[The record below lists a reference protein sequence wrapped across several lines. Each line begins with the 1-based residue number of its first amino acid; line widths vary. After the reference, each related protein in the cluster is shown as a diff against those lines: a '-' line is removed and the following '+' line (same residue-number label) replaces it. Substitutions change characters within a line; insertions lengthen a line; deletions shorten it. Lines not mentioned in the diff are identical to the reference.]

1 MYHFIDM
8 DFQGGLTMEATKINI
23 PDKVA
28 DLARVEYS
36 KAYLY
41 ASLFIHSYQLATDAL
56 LECGAFNRDLIGK
69 DREVQRAFDR
79 FNEAMVKRFGLN
91 TKLLVN
97 DFDKY
102 RDFLDKVTSGAVVVK
117 IDGNIIDLQTIKK

>member
-1 MYHFIDM
+1 
-8 DFQGGLTMEATKINI
+8 MEQTKINI

-56 LECGAFNRDLIGK
+56 LDCGAFNRDLIGK

-79 FNEAMVKRFGLN
+79 FNEAMVKRFRLN

-97 DFDKY
+97 DFDHY

-117 IDGNIIDLQTIKK
+117 IDGNIIEIQTLKK

>member
-1 MYHFIDM
+1 
-8 DFQGGLTMEATKINI
+8 MEAMKINI

-56 LECGAFNRDLIGK
+56 LDCGAFNRDLIGK

-91 TKLLVN
+91 TEVLCN

-117 IDGNIIDLQTIKK
+117 IDGNIIDLQTLKK

>member
-1 MYHFIDM
+1 MNKK
-8 DFQGGLTMEATKINI
+8 LKTMETTKINI
-23 PDKVA
+23 PDKVV
-28 DLARVEYS
+28 DLARTEYS

-56 LECGAFNRDLIGK
+56 LDCGAFNRDLIGK

-97 DFDKY
+97 DFDRY

-117 IDGNIIDLQTIKK
+117 IDGNIIDLQTLKK

>member
-1 MYHFIDM
+1 
-8 DFQGGLTMEATKINI
+8 MENSAKLNI

-56 LECGAFNRDLIGK
+56 LECGAFDRDLIGK
-69 DREVQRAFDR
+69 NREVQRAFDR
-79 FNEAMVKRFGLN
+79 FNEAMIKRFGLN
-91 TKLLVN
+91 TKVLCN
-97 DFDKY
+97 DFDRY

-117 IDGNIIDLQTIKK
+117 IDGKQIEIQTLKK

>member
-1 MYHFIDM
+1 MNRK
-8 DFQGGLTMEATKINI
+8 LKTMEQTKINI

-56 LECGAFNRDLIGK
+56 LNCGAFNRDLIGK

-97 DFDKY
+97 DFDRY

-117 IDGNIIDLQTIKK
+117 IDGNIIDLQTLKK

>member
-1 MYHFIDM
+1 
-8 DFQGGLTMEATKINI
+8 MEQMKINI
-23 PDKVA
+23 PDKVV
-28 DLARVEYS
+28 DLARTEYS

-56 LECGAFNRDLIGK
+56 LNCGAFNKDLIGK

-97 DFDKY
+97 DFDRY

-117 IDGNIIDLQTIKK
+117 IDGNIIKIQTLKK

>member
-1 MYHFIDM
+1 
-8 DFQGGLTMEATKINI
+8 MEATKINI
-23 PDKVA
+23 PDNIA

-56 LECGAFNRDLIGK
+56 LDCGAFNKDLIGK
-69 DREVQRAFDR
+69 DREIQRAFDR

-97 DFDKY
+97 DFDHY

-117 IDGNIIDLQTIKK
+117 IDGNIIDLQTLKK

>member
-1 MYHFIDM
+1 
-8 DFQGGLTMEATKINI
+8 MEATKINI

-56 LECGAFNRDLIGK
+56 LDCGAFNRDLIGK

-91 TKLLVN
+91 TEVLCN

>member
-1 MYHFIDM
+1 
-8 DFQGGLTMEATKINI
+8 MEQTKINI

-41 ASLFIHSYQLATDAL
+41 ASLFIHSYQLATDVL
-56 LECGAFNRDLIGK
+56 LDCGAFNRDLIGK

-79 FNEAMVKRFGLN
+79 MNEALKKQFGMN
-91 TKLLVN
+91 NKALLT
-97 DFDKY
+97 DFDKFSDIFN
-102 RDFLDKVTSGAVVVK
+102 RILTGKLKCSINGE
-117 IDGNIIDLQTIKK
+117 IINLKTCTMK

>member
-1 MYHFIDM
+1 MNKK
-8 DFQGGLTMEATKINI
+8 LKTMETTKINI

-56 LECGAFNRDLIGK
+56 LDCGAFNRDLIGK

-97 DFDKY
+97 DFDRY

-117 IDGNIIDLQTIKK
+117 IDGNIIEIQTLKK